1 MGTQPET
8 HERIETMRLKQ
19 LGANKTVIA
28 YSNGVQVFFSYSTP
42 VAARLADWRY
52 VRTNIKYP
60 PTTTKHINQW
70 LDGVLA
76 EEICQSE
83 LDKLVNAEY

>member
-1 MGTQPET
+1 
-8 HERIETMRLKQ
+8 MRLKN
-19 LGANKTVIA
+19 LGANKTMIT

-52 VRTNIKYP
+52 VRTNIKYSV
-60 PTTTKHINQW
+60 TTTKHINQW

-76 EEICQSE
+76 EEVSQSE
-83 LDKLVNAEY
+83 IDNLVNAEY